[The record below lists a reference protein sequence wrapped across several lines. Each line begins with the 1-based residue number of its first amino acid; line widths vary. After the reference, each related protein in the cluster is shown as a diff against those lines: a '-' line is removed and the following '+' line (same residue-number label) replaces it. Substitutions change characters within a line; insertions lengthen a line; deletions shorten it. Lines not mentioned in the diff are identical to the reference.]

1 MAINIA
7 GQTLAPASAIYSD
20 GFAKYAAGSNTY
32 DATGI
37 TAADYTMVNVGF
49 VPKMFIWDN
58 VTDRTQGVWYDGMAA
73 DSCVKTV
80 AAGTRTLEVTG
91 GNHGIVVGK
100 AGTDNSSFSGTNPG
114 PGQVQI
120 SQNAT
125 LALILASKV
134 IRWQAF
140 G

>member
-7 GQTLAPASAIYSD
+7 GQTRVPASEIYSD
-20 GFAKYAAGSNTY
+20 GFAKYAAGSDSFDSTS
-32 DATGI
+32 I

-49 VPKMFIWDN
+49 VPKMFVWDN
-58 VTDRTQGVWYDGMAA
+58 VTDRVQGVWYDGMAA
-73 DSCVKTV
+73 DSCVKTA

-100 AGTDNSSFSGTNPG
+100 TGVDNSSFSGTNPG
-114 PGQVQI
+114 AGQVQI

-134 IRWQAF
+134 IRWQAW